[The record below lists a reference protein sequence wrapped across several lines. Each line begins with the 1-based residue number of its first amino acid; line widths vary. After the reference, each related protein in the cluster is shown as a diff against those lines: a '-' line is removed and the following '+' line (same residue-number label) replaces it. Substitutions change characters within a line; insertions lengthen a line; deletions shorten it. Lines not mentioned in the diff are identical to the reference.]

1 MVFAGFYAVC
11 LLDFAAF
18 SLSQLKIMYSSY
30 CRALIYLYAL
40 LSFICL
46 YMPTFTTPVCC
57 ALMQDSQ
64 QRHACCVAQEAGV
77 TSQELISRK
86 ISEAAATSS
95 SSTTSQLQAKK
106 TKPAPAGGGAGAKSL
121 RAKSPAVQSPAA
133 KHKKQSSKEGTVCQ
147 RASSTAVVK
156 TVASWQ
162 LHIIA

>member
-133 KHKKQSSKEGTVCQ
+133 KHKKQSSKEGTVLE
-147 RASSTAVVK
+147 RASSTAIVK

>member
-1 MVFAGFYAVC
+1 MIVC
-11 LLDFAAF
+11 
-18 SLSQLKIMYSSY
+18 
-30 CRALIYLYAL
+30 
-40 LSFICL
+40 
-46 YMPTFTTPVCC
+46 V
-57 ALMQDSQ
+57 
-64 QRHACCVAQEAGV
+64 VQEAGV

-106 TKPAPAGGGAGAKSL
+106 TKPAPGGGGAGAKSL

>member
-1 MVFAGFYAVC
+1 MFAGFYAVC

>member
-1 MVFAGFYAVC
+1 MRVFYAVC
-11 LLDFAAF
+11 FLDFAAF

>member
-1 MVFAGFYAVC
+1 
-11 LLDFAAF
+11 
-18 SLSQLKIMYSSY
+18 MYSSY

-40 LSFICL
+40 LFMCAHVPSFR
-46 YMPTFTTPVCC
+46 TPVCC

-86 ISEAAATSS
+86 ISEAAATSSS